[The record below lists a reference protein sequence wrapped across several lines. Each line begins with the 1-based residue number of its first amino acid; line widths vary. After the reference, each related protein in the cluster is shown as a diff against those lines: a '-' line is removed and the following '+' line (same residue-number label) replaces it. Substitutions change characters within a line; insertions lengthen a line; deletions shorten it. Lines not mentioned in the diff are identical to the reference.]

1 MDSNTG
7 ESRKINKMF
16 ENKLE
21 KKEKIGD
28 WRNRIQRRTQMII
41 ITWHV
46 QQQQQQQQMLEVFSI
61 KIKPEN

>member
-1 MDSNTG
+1 MDSNAD

-28 WRNRIQRRTQMII
+28 WRNRIQRRTQMIMACA
-41 ITWHV
+41 TTTAANV
-46 QQQQQQQQMLEVFSI
+46 GGFFNKNQTRKLSR
-61 KIKPEN
+61 